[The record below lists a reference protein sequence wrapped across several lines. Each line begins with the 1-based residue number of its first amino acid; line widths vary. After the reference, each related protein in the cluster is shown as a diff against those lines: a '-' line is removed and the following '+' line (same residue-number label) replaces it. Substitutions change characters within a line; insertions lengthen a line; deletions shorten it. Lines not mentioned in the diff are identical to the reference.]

1 MTGSNVYLGGFM
13 GTGKTATGRELARL
27 AGRPFLDL
35 DELIERRLAMP
46 IPRIFSERGEGY
58 FRDAEA
64 RLVAEVAELKG
75 LVVALGG
82 GALLDEGSR
91 SRLKATGCLVV
102 LRAGPETIRERIGEG
117 AGRPLL
123 EKGDLEGILASRR
136 RAYDDG
142 DLAVDTEG
150 LPPTAVAGRIM
161 ELLGLEG
168 ALRPGCPL
176 PLEPGRSAFVGRGI
190 LKGWRELPGAP
201 QARPFIVSDE
211 ITGPLYE
218 ERIGDRIGEFRLPR
232 GEAAKRL
239 DRIEAL
245 YRAFDGAGLDRSGV
259 VLALGGGT
267 VGDAAGFAAATW
279 MRGIDVIQCPTT
291 LLAQLDSSLGG
302 KVGVNLDQGKNL
314 VGAFH
319 QPRLVVADVEL
330 LRSLSARDYRQGL
343 AEAVK
348 YGVGEEGE
356 LMGEIEESA
365 EALVSRDGESLVRLV
380 RRCGA
385 IKLAV
390 VDEDERERTGA
401 RARLN
406 LGHTVGH
413 ALEAASAYQGWSH
426 GDAVAAGMVVVAV
439 LSRRLGLCDDAFV
452 ERLVRLLVRLG
463 LPVRPDRPWSELLPH
478 LRRDKKFE
486 GGRPR
491 LVLPRRGRP
500 SAIEEIALS
509 ELEAAYEEV
518 LSWNEREFF
527 TSSTGRI

>member
-1 MTGSNVYLGGFM
+1 MAGTNVYLGGFM

-27 AGRPFLDL
+27 TGRPFLDL
-35 DELIERRLAMP
+35 DERIESRFSMTVP
-46 IPRIFSERGEGY
+46 EIFSQKGEGA
-58 FRDAEA
+58 FRAVEA
-64 RLVAEVAELKG
+64 DVVAEISRLEG

-82 GALLDEGSR
+82 GAVVDDGSR
-91 SRLKATGCLVV
+91 ALLKQTGRLVILRAAVKTIQSRLGA
-102 LRAGPETIRERIGEG
+102 G

-123 EKGDLEGILASRR
+123 EGADLEKLLESRQ

-142 DLAVDTEG
+142 HDAVDTDG
-150 LPPTAVAGRIM
+150 LSPEAVARTILA
-161 ELLGLEG
+161 LLSLER
-168 ALRPGCPL
+168 APEPGHPL
-176 PLEPGRSAFVGRGI
+176 SLGSGRSAFVGRAI
-190 LKGWRELPGAP
+190 LPRWRDLPGAP
-201 QARPFIVSDE
+201 QERPFVVTDDL
-211 ITGPLYE
+211 TGPLY
-218 ERIGDRIGEFRLPR
+218 GNRIGESLGTFCLPR

-245 YRAFDGAGLDRSGV
+245 YRAFDACGLDRSGV

-279 MRGIDVIQCPTT
+279 MRGVAVIHCPTT

-302 KVGVNLDQGKNL
+302 KVGVNLDAGKNL

-319 QPRLVVADVEL
+319 QPRLVVADVDL
-330 LRSLSARDYRQGL
+330 LRTLAAGDYRQGL

-348 YGVGEEGE
+348 YGLGEGGDLLDEIDDGAEE
-356 LMGEIEESA
+356 LVA
-365 EALVSRDGESLVRLV
+365 RDGEALTRLV

-385 IKLAV
+385 IKLAI
-390 VDEDERERTGA
+390 VDEDEKERTGA

-426 GDAVAAGMVVVAV
+426 GDAVAVGMVVASC

-452 ERLVRLLVRLG
+452 ERLTGLLRRLG
-463 LPVRPDRPWSELLPH
+463 LPVRPDRPWEAIVAP

-491 LVLPRRGRP
+491 FVLPRKGRP
-500 SAIEEIALS
+500 SVVEEIDLDD
-509 ELEAAYEEV
+509 LRKAYEEV
-518 LSWNEREFF
+518 LLWS
-527 TSSTGRI
+527 GQA